1 MKKAAILFVSVLIA
15 GNSLAQL
22 NKGAI
27 MLGGYGTY
35 WQRDDNNKLDSI
47 TRNISNNRYG
57 NFSINAGY
65 VLNKNTVA
73 GINIAYQNNRYRYS
87 NEFGP
92 DTNKTVYG
100 GVQRGNMYSA
110 GLFLRQYKLIT
121 KNRFG
126 FFYQL
131 VARYGHGFTRSSQ
144 TNYINGVSSLTGS
157 VLDENYY
164 EIGAAFNPGIF
175 YFITDRMCL
184 EMAYGSLEYFSDRN
198 YFYTNGRQ
206 TGSGKTANFGANF
219 NLSTF
224 RFGLNFFLG
233 GKRAAP
239 EVTK

>member
-1 MKKAAILFVSVLIA
+1 MKKAAILIVSLLIA
-15 GNSLAQL
+15 NKSLAQL
-22 NKGAI
+22 SKGAI
-27 MLGGYGTY
+27 MLGGYGNY
-35 WQRDDNNKLDSI
+35 WQRDDNNKLDSVN
-47 TRNISNNRYG
+47 RSISNNRYC

-65 VLNKNTVA
+65 VLTKNTVV
-73 GINIAYQNNRYRYS
+73 GINIAYQSNRYRYS

-92 DTNKTVYG
+92 DTSKTIYG
-100 GVQRGNMYSA
+100 GVQRGKMYSA

-126 FFYQL
+126 LFYQIL
-131 VARYGHGFTRSSQ
+131 ARYGHGFTRSSQ
-144 TNYINGVSSLTGS
+144 TNYINGVSSLAGS

-175 YFITDRMCL
+175 YFITDKICL
-184 EMAYGSLEYFSDRN
+184 EMDYGSLEYSTDRN

-206 TGSGKTANFGANF
+206 TGSGKTADFGANF

-233 GKRAAP
+233 GKRGAP
-239 EVTK
+239 ETTK